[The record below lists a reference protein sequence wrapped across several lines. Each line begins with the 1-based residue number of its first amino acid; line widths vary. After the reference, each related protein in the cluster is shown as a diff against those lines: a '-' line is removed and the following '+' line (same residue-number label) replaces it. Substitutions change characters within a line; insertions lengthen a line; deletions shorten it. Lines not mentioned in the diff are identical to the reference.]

1 MSNQVRKK
9 VSSEIREL
17 AERNVA
23 SRERSMYVIV
33 GDNGRDQVVN
43 LHYMLSKLSG
53 KKPNV
58 LWCYK
63 KELGFS
69 SHQKKRSKEVKK
81 GLKAGL
87 HDTNVDEPFDMFQKT
102 TDIRYCFYRDSEQV
116 LGKTFSM
123 CILQDFEAL
132 TPNILCRT
140 IETVEGGGIVVI
152 LLRTMSSLRQLYSV
166 AMDMHKRYR
175 SDESDVV
182 TAPGFEPR
190 FNERF
195 ILSLGQ
201 CKSCIVMDDEMNI
214 LPISTA
220 TLTALSEPAEAP
232 ENREE
237 SFDQLSRLAAS
248 IKPVGDVVVNMSK
261 TADQASAVLQFTQ
274 TLNSASSASSTSSI
288 RRLVCLTSGR
298 GRGKSAALGMAIG
311 SAVAFGYSNIIVT
324 APSIEN
330 VTTLFEFVTKTLQA
344 LQYRPHQ
351 DYVEITQRV
360 EDGLKSEKSQSIYST
375 EKGNRKMREIPTQII
390 INKNNHRQTVRFVPA
405 NECHVGSAEI
415 LVIDE
420 AAAIPLPTVKTMIG
434 SGNHLTLM
442 SSTVHGYE
450 GTGRALSLKL
460 VQEIK
465 RNPSF
470 VVSELEMKTPIRY
483 SENDKIETWL
493 NNLLCLDS
501 TEAPAL
507 KSKLVSPSD
516 CKLYVVNRDALF
528 SHHKATEKFLRNV
541 VSLFVSSHYKNSPDD
556 LMLMSDAPKHHV
568 LALIPPVSEEDA
580 AVPEVY
586 VAIQI
591 ALEGRIGS
599 QQEMFAKAAGN
610 LRPSGDMIPW
620 TLSQQFS
627 DTDFGQLNGVRI
639 VRIAVH
645 PSLAR
650 MGYGTEAIK
659 QISDWIQSINVNPP
673 AAIGV
678 ETEKSDDRRESNSG
692 LTGETLKPR
701 KLKKPL
707 LAQIDDADAVQTI
720 LSNCGSRTF
729 IDFIGTSF
737 GLTLNLFNFWRKN
750 GFVPLYLRQTQNE
763 TTGEFTCMMLKAND
777 QEWLMSLYSDF
788 SLRFQR
794 LLSGPFRSLSSEL
807 ALSMIACDTPKVNET
822 DLLQFMSLYDLK
834 RLRAYARGETDYH
847 LITDL
852 VPVVADIIFNGRL
865 ALSGNITYLAKR
877 VLVGM
882 GCQRKSIDEIY
893 EEDKQ
898 RITIPQ
904 ILGIFKPT
912 IDKISSQIEKKLE
925 AKIKAQFNDR
935 KNKNLT
941 VVKTVRTPDGHM
953 VIDTTAA
960 ETEET
965 VAQPETPSTEPEA
978 KKEQKK
984 AKAHHENG
992 KSGKK
997 QKVGTH

>member
-1 MSNQVRKK
+1 MSALIRKK

-17 AERNVA
+17 VERNVA
-23 SRERSMYVIV
+23 SKERSMYVIV

-43 LHYMLSKLSG
+43 LHYMLSKLTG
-53 KKPNV
+53 KKPNL

-81 GLKAGL
+81 GVKTGF
-87 HDTNVDEPFDMFQKT
+87 HDANVDEPFEMFQKT

-123 CILQDFEAL
+123 CVLQDFEAL

-152 LLRTMSSLRQLYSV
+152 LLRTMSSLRQLYSI

-175 SDESDVV
+175 SDESEA
-182 TAPGFEPR
+182 APALGFEPR

-220 TLTALSEPAEAP
+220 TLSALSEAAEP
-232 ENREE
+232 VRTEQE
-237 SFDQLSRLAAS
+237 SFDQVSRMAAN
-248 IKPVGDVVVNMSK
+248 IKPVGDVVVNMSR
-261 TADQASAVLQFTQ
+261 TADQADAVLQFTQ
-274 TLNSASSASSTSSI
+274 TLSSASSASSTSSI

-311 SAVAFGYSNIIVT
+311 SAVAFGYSNILVT

-330 VTTLFEFVTKTLQA
+330 VTTLFEFITKTLQA
-344 LQYRPHQ
+344 LQYRPHL

-360 EDGLKSEKSQSIYST
+360 EDNMKSEKSHSIYSAQ
-375 EKGNRKMREIPTQII
+375 KGNRKIREIPTQII
-390 INKNNHRQTVRFVPA
+390 ITKNNHRQTIQFVPA

-420 AAAIPLPTVKTMIG
+420 AAAIPLPTVKSMIG

-470 VVSELEMKTPIRY
+470 VVSEIEMKTPIRY
-483 SENDKIETWL
+483 SENDKIEKWL
-493 NNLLCLDS
+493 NGLLCLDS

-507 KSKLVSPSD
+507 KSKLVAPSD
-516 CKLYVVNRDALF
+516 CQLYVVNRDALF
-528 SHHKATEKFLRNV
+528 SHHKATEKFLKNV

-586 VAIQI
+586 VAVQI

-599 QQEMFAKAAGN
+599 QQELFSKAAGN

-650 MGYGTEAIK
+650 MGYGSEAIK
-659 QISDWIQSINVNPP
+659 QISEWIGRVNANPP
-673 AAIGV
+673 AVISMNFEAEEKKEASANLKEEAI
-678 ETEKSDDRRESNSG
+678 
-692 LTGETLKPR
+692 KPR

-707 LAQIDDADAVQTI
+707 LAQIDDQDAIQTI
-720 LSNCGSRTF
+720 LSNCGSRNY

-750 GFVPLYLRQTQNE
+750 GFVPLYLRQTQND
-763 TTGEFTCMMLKAND
+763 TTGEFTCMMLKASD
-777 QEWLMSLYSDF
+777 QEWLMSLYADF
-788 SLRFQR
+788 SMRFQR
-794 LLSGPFRSLSSEL
+794 LLSGPFRSLTSEL
-807 ALSMIACDTPKVNET
+807 ALSMIACDSPKITET
-822 DLLQFMSLYDLK
+822 DILQFMSLYDLK

-852 VPVVADIIFNGRL
+852 VPVVADLIFNGKL
-865 ALSGNITYLAKR
+865 AVSGNLTYLAKR

-893 EEDKQ
+893 DEDKQ

-912 IDKISSQIEKKLE
+912 IDKISAQIEKKLE
-925 AKIKAQFNDR
+925 AKIKSQFNDR

-941 VVKTVRTPDGHM
+941 VLKTVRTPEGHI
-953 VIDTTAA
+953 VIDTVA
-960 ETEET
+960 ESIAEAP
-965 VAQPETPSTEPEA
+965 VNPDTPSTDPEA
-978 KKEQKK
+978 RKEHKKS
-984 AKAHHENG
+984 KAHHENG
-992 KSGKK
+992 GSGKK
-997 QKVGTH
+997 QKVANQ